1 MELTE
6 NQKEVVE
13 ARGNRIITIAC
24 AGSGKTSVLINRA
37 KKLLDEGKEIY
48 IITFTNKA
56 TNEIKK
62 RLKANYSKAHVSTIH
77 SLALQMFKKYK
88 DGTSYEEYK
97 FITTK
102 QTFEIFKDIM
112 RKHRIYLNYKKL
124 MLMYNKMR
132 DEDLRITWMDQ
143 ISFDSIM
150 YYYNEY
156 LKENKLFDVNTIM
169 DISVKTLKEK
179 GVKIKCDAI
188 LVDEFQDVSPIQYKF
203 IKFFDGAHFYVGD
216 PNQSI
221 YAFRGADMK
230 VISQVNKSKK
240 YKKKNININFR
251 SRKKI
256 IEYAYKYIFEPF
268 PIKYT
273 KKGGKVKQEI
283 YDKYDE
289 KIMEKIMDLAD
300 DGYTILMRWNRNIK
314 KFKQFVKD
322 KVGEDKLKKYNILT
336 IHKAK
341 GLEFP
346 KVCVLMDESLTRQNI
361 EEEMRVLH
369 VAATRAED
377 ELVVFIQK
385 KLFEK
390 IEELRKK
397 IKIPEINIQLY
408 SQN

>member
-1 MELTE
+1 M
-6 NQKEVVE
+6 
-13 ARGNRIITIAC
+13 
-24 AGSGKTSVLINRA
+24 
-37 KKLLDEGKEIY
+37 DEGKEIY

-62 RLKANYSKAHVSTIH
+62 RLKTKYSKAHVSTIH

>member
-13 ARGNRIITIAC
+13 ARGKRIITIAC

-62 RLKANYSKAHVSTIH
+62 RLKTNYSKAHVSTIH

-124 MLMYNKMR
+124 MLMYNKIR
-132 DEDLRITWMDQ
+132 DVDLRITWMDQ

-230 VISQVNKSKK
+230 VISRINKSKR

-251 SRKKI
+251 SREKI

-273 KKGGKVKQEI
+273 KKNGKVKQEI

-314 KFKQFVKD
+314 KFKQFIKD
-322 KVGEDKLKKYNILT
+322 KVGEGKLKKYNIIT

-346 KVCVLMDESLTRQNI
+346 KVCVLMDESFARQNI

-385 KLFEK
+385 DLFEK
-390 IEELRKK
+390 IEELRKE
-397 IKIPEINIQLY
+397 IKIPEIDIQLFHM
-408 SQN
+408 